1 MDKKG
6 QQTVNTSN
14 FIDFQAS
21 TKYFFDT
28 AQQCFDHCVSDFSA
42 KSLTTGE
49 KECTKA
55 CFTKQMTIYGSLIQ
69 NISKAG
75 ESL

>member
-1 MDKKG
+1 MDKQASQAPSAG
-6 QQTVNTSN
+6 N

-28 AQQCFDHCVSDFSA
+28 AQQCFDHCVIDFQSKNLSA
-42 KSLTTGE
+42 QE

-55 CFTKQMTIYGSLIQ
+55 CFTKQMTIFGSLVQ
-69 NISKAG
+69 NISKVN
-75 ESL
+75 